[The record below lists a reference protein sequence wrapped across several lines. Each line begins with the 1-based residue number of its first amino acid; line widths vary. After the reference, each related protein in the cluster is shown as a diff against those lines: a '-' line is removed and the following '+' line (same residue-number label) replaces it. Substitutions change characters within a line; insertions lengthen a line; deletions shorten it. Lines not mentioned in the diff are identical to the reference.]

1 MRQDSNLI
9 TPNPTNA
16 VNPSPETITELAARP
31 DSSAI
36 IMLNLLKFADIG
48 GREAYDRYSKVAYGT
63 VSARGGSLAYG
74 GDVLENSQWDRAL
87 LVRYPKRAAY
97 LDMQSDPAYQGA
109 IPDRTQ
115 GLKARLLYCFC
126 PLVGATDDF
135 TIHDENSEDGI
146 YVVSLLAAANER
158 TPEPSDGDVTLRL
171 RADMGLV
178 ADQTWTELIVT
189 RHQTID
195 RARSALWGD
204 DSSLCL
210 ITKP

>member
-1 MRQDSNLI
+1 
-9 TPNPTNA
+9 
-16 VNPSPETITELAARP
+16 
-31 DSSAI
+31 
-36 IMLNLLKFADIG
+36 
-48 GREAYDRYSKVAYGT
+48 
-63 VSARGGSLAYG
+63 
-74 GDVLENSQWDRAL
+74 
-87 LVRYPKRAAY
+87 
-97 LDMQSDPAYQGA
+97 MQSDPAYQGA

-178 ADQTWTELIVT
+178 ADQTWTELVVT
-189 RHQTID
+189 RHQSID
-195 RARSALWGD
+195 RARSTLWSD

>member
-1 MRQDSNLI
+1 
-9 TPNPTNA
+9 
-16 VNPSPETITELAARP
+16 
-31 DSSAI
+31 
-36 IMLNLLKFADIG
+36 MLNLLTFADVG

-63 VSARGGSLAYG
+63 VSARGGSLVYG

-87 LVRYPKRAAY
+87 LVRYPKRAAF

-115 GLKARLLYCFC
+115 GLDARLLYCFC

-135 TIHDENSEDGI
+135 AIHNENSEGGI
-146 YVVSLLAAANER
+146 YVVSLLAATNKK
-158 TPEPSDGDVTLRL
+158 TPEPSDGDITLRL

-178 ADQTWTELIVT
+178 ADRTWNELVVS
-189 RHQTID
+189 RHQNID
-195 RARSALWGD
+195 SARSTLWSD

-210 ITKP
+210 ITRP